1 MLETNSQTV
10 PSKNLKSK
18 TAIVTSLRVRLAQ
31 ILGKR
36 AFLAFGIVTL
46 LVAGLLSAINL
57 ASHYALKL
65 YIEDQLSRLS
75 WDIALYQ
82 TTDFSISAEVSP
94 ELRKIAGIQRVESL
108 SFLRSKPPPEAILM
122 VDGKPLASPWVS
134 VLSATDVSLL
144 PPEARPTATNG
155 NNAFLALVGPEQHMG
170 KAYLALQGSRRF
182 TVRVYSEHKKT
193 SAGVFDMA
201 LGGIVRL
208 ERSEVNRYFM
218 DEIGSISFVP
228 YIGVILVVP
237 HSFELLQRFDALSRG
252 ALGDHTDIHVTA
264 GEYLPEVVHLAR
276 VDRKALISGW
286 DIQGSL
292 ANLEK
297 LNAEVDRRSKSLGAT
312 IFVDNAI
319 LVLLK
324 RMAEISRL
332 IGLATLL
339 IAIPLLVIAWM
350 LASNLSSLLI
360 LNERR
365 TLGLMRLRGVPGKL
379 LGQSLL
385 ISIGLGG
392 LIGGII
398 GLTLGTLIP
407 LYVYEGGVLSWT
419 TLARVQGP
427 FLMLLF
433 LIVGLVLVLLI
444 SRKLIRYATTIS
456 PLEASRRVAVS
467 ESAQARTRFGVLE
480 WLALAIGAYKI
491 GAWIVDYHLSSYLVA
506 TEEDSAAWTNFVQAA
521 IAFDRALD
529 FVVLPLFVYG
539 LVALLV
545 TQRRLVSGLLS
556 SVTYFVGGKLRMLS
570 IKHMSLKPHRI
581 SSFLLIVGLMA
592 SVSLYPSI
600 ASKSFEDRALRGAT
614 VQVGSELHVSISPT
628 DLVSAEQLE
637 QGLGGQVQAIRGE
650 LKERLAKFHNSAVT
664 STEYIFEAILPGFFF
679 PGYGLSGVPLY
690 LIDDPQRYLKNAI
703 FEEKLGVTGKFSEVI
718 AELKG
723 QTIVASPPVAAF
735 WNLSAGEPVLLGADL
750 SKKPVLV
757 PASGIVGF
765 LPGMPPRSISDRQSY
780 VSARIDYLN
789 YLSSTDAYL
798 LGTMDNQRMAN
809 LKVLIPRILLLVRV
823 KPEGDAGSIVKSL
836 SQALKARPLEMRE
849 LKRELKKVGGD
860 MFIFLALENMRIY
873 LVGGVLLALIAIL
886 AIALT
891 NYLEDRRT
899 LGLLRVRGV
908 SPAQLFRFFASSLLA
923 PALLG
928 LVVGLLVAGAA
939 GFGLTNLIWSLRE
952 LKSVVH
958 LLPTHLVISDWTVWI
973 SLGLLVVVVTI
984 ALLFSLWVFRRSART
999 SMMEG

>member
-1 MLETNSQTV
+1 MNH
-10 PSKNLKSK
+10 
-18 TAIVTSLRVRLAQ
+18 LRVRLAL

-36 AFLAFGIVTL
+36 AFFAFGTVTL
-46 LVAGLLSAINL
+46 LVAGLLAAINL

-82 TTDFSISAEVSP
+82 TSDFTISAEVTP
-94 ELRKIAGIQRVESL
+94 ELKKIAGIQRVESL

-134 VLSATDVSLL
+134 LLAATDTSLL
-144 PPEARPTATNG
+144 PPEARPSAAKADG
-155 NNAFLALVGPEQHMG
+155 AFLALVGPEQHMG
-170 KAYLALQGSRRF
+170 KAFLALQGARRF

-193 SAGVFDMA
+193 SAGVFDMP
-201 LGGIVRL
+201 LRGIVRL

-237 HSFELLQRFDALSRG
+237 HSFELLKRFDELSRG
-252 ALGDHTDIHVTA
+252 ALGDQTDIHVTA

-286 DIQGSL
+286 DIAGSL

-297 LNAEVDRRSKSLGAT
+297 LHAEVEQKSKSMGPT

-339 IAIPLLVIAWM
+339 IAIPLLAIAWM

-365 TLGLMRLRGVPGKL
+365 KLGLMRLRGVPGKL

-392 LIGGII
+392 LIGGVI

-407 LYVYEGGVLSWT
+407 LYVYEGGMLSWR
-419 TLARVQGP
+419 TLSRVQGP
-427 FLMLLF
+427 LMMLLF
-433 LIVGLVLVLLI
+433 LVVGLVLVLLI
-444 SRKLIRYATTIS
+444 SRKLVRYATTIS

-467 ESAQARTRFGVLE
+467 EATQARTRFGVLE
-480 WLALAIGAYKI
+480 WLALVIGGCKI
-491 GAWIVDYHLSSYLVA
+491 VAWIIDFNLASHLTL
-506 TEEDSAAWTNFVQAA
+506 TEEDSTTWTVFVQVVSMC
-521 IAFDRALD
+521 DRALD
-529 FVVLPLFVYG
+529 FVTLPLFVYG

-545 TQRRLVSGLLS
+545 AQRRLISGLLS
-556 SVTYFVGGKLRMLS
+556 AVTYIVGGKLRTLS
-570 IKHMSLKPHRI
+570 LQHMSLKPHRI

-600 ASKSFEDRALRGAT
+600 ASKSFEDKALRGAT
-614 VQVGSELHVSISPT
+614 VQVGSELHVSINAS
-628 DLVSAEQLE
+628 DLVKPEQLE
-637 QGLGGQVQAIRGE
+637 LGLGGQIEAIRTE
-650 LKERLAKFHNSAVT
+650 LKKRLSEFHHADVTAVD
-664 STEYIFEAILPGFFF
+664 YLFEAILPGFFF

-690 LIDDPQRYLKNAI
+690 LIDEPQRYLKNAI
-703 FEEKLGVTGKFSEVI
+703 FEEKLGVTGKFSDVI
-718 AELKG
+718 GELKG
-723 QTIVASPPVAAF
+723 RTVVASPPVAAF

-750 SKKPVLV
+750 NKKPVLI

-765 LPGMPPRSISDRQSY
+765 LPGMPPRGISDRQSY

-798 LGTMDNQRMAN
+798 AGAMDNERMAN

-823 KPEGDAGSIVKSL
+823 KPGGEPGAIVKSL
-836 SQALKARPLEMRE
+836 TQTLKARPLEVRE
-849 LKRELKKVGGD
+849 LARELKKVGGD

-873 LVGGVLLALIAIL
+873 LIGGMLLALIAIL

-891 NYLEDRRT
+891 NYFEDRRT

-908 SPAQLFRFFASSLLA
+908 SPILLFRFFASSLLA

-958 LLPTHLVISDWTVWI
+958 LLPTHLVISNWTVWI
-973 SLGLLVVVVTI
+973 SLGLLAVVVSI

>member
-1 MLETNSQTV
+1 VN
-10 PSKNLKSK
+10 
-18 TAIVTSLRVRLAQ
+18 RRRFWLAR

-36 AFLAFGIVTL
+36 AFFAFGIVTL
-46 LVAGLLSAINL
+46 LVAGLLAAINL
-57 ASHYALKL
+57 ASHHALKL

-82 TTDFSISAEVSP
+82 TTDFSLSADVSP
-94 ELRKIAGIQRVESL
+94 ELRRINGVKRVESL

-122 VDGKPLASPWVS
+122 VDGKPLAAPWVS
-134 VLSATDVSLL
+134 ILSATDVNLL
-144 PPEARPTATNG
+144 PPDARPGTANPDG
-155 NNAFLALVGPEQHMG
+155 AFLALVGPEQHMG
-170 KAYLALQGSRRF
+170 KAYLALQGARRF

-193 SAGVFDMA
+193 SEGVFDMP
-201 LGGIVRL
+201 LRGIVRL

-237 HSFELLQRFDALSRG
+237 HDFGLLQRFDALSRG
-252 ALGDHTDIHVTA
+252 ALGDHADIHVTA

-276 VDRKALISGW
+276 IDRKALISGW

-292 ANLEK
+292 ENLEQ
-297 LNAEVDRRSKSLGAT
+297 LHAEIEQKSKSIGPT

-339 IAIPLLVIAWM
+339 IAIPLLGIAWM

-365 TLGLMRLRGVPGKL
+365 KLGLMRLRGIPGKF

-385 ISIGLGG
+385 VSIALGG
-392 LIGGII
+392 LIGGLI

-407 LYVYEGGVLSWT
+407 LYVYEDGVISWKLLS
-419 TLARVQGP
+419 RVQGP
-427 FLMLLF
+427 LSMVFFLV
-433 LIVGLVLVLLI
+433 VGLILALLI
-444 SRKLIRYATTIS
+444 SRRLVRYATTIS
-456 PLEASRRVAVS
+456 PLEASRRVALS
-467 ESAQARTRFGVLE
+467 EASQARVQLGVLQR
-480 WLALAIGAYKI
+480 LALVLGAYKI
-491 GAWIVDYHLSSYLVA
+491 GAWLLDFNLSKLFQI
-506 TEEDSAAWTNFVQAA
+506 TEEDSEWWIGLAQSVSFV
-521 IAFDRALD
+521 DRALD
-529 FVVLPLFVYG
+529 FVALPLFVYG

-545 TQRRLVSGLLS
+545 AQRKLIAVLLS
-556 SVTYFVGGKLRMLS
+556 SVTHVVGGKLRTLS
-570 IKHMSLKPHRI
+570 LKHMSLKPHRI
-581 SSFLLIVGLMA
+581 SSFLLIVGMMA

-600 ASKSFEDRALRGAT
+600 ASKSFEDKALRGAT
-614 VQVGSELHVSISPT
+614 VQVGSELHISLNPT
-628 DLVSAEQLE
+628 DFVTAEQLE
-637 QGLGGQVQAIRGE
+637 QGLGAQVQTIRMA
-650 LKERLAKFHNSAVT
+650 LKKRLAAVKQPDIV
-664 STEYIFEAILPGFFF
+664 SMDYMFEAILPGFFF

-690 LIDDPQRYLKNAI
+690 LLDDPERYLKTAI
-703 FEEKLGVTGKFSEVI
+703 FEEKLGVTGKFSQVVATTKEKKI
-718 AELKG
+718 L
-723 QTIVASPPVAAF
+723 ASPPVAAF
-735 WNLSAGEPVLLGADL
+735 WNLSADEPVLLGADL
-750 SKKPVLV
+750 NKKPVLV
-757 PASGIVGF
+757 PAGGIVGF

-789 YLSSTDAYL
+789 HLASTDAYL
-798 LGTMDNQRMAN
+798 AGMMDNPMTAN
-809 LKVLIPRILLLVRV
+809 LKVLIPRILLLVRT
-823 KPEGDAGSIVKSL
+823 KANGNPEEIVKNL
-836 SQALKARPLEMRE
+836 SQTLKARPLEVRE

-873 LVGGVLLALIAIL
+873 LVGGVLLALIAFL

-908 SPAQLFRFFASSLLA
+908 SPFQLFRFFASSLLA

-928 LVVGLLVAGAA
+928 LVVGLAVALVAG
-939 GFGLTNLIWSLRE
+939 FGVTNLIWSLRE

-958 LLPTHLVISDWTVWI
+958 LLPTHLVLSDLTLWI
-973 SLGLLVVVVTI
+973 SLGLLAVVVTI
-984 ALLFSLWVFRRSART
+984 ALLFSFWVFRRSARA
-999 SMMEG
+999 SVAEG

>member
-1 MLETNSQTV
+1 M
-10 PSKNLKSK
+10 
-18 TAIVTSLRVRLAQ
+18 
-31 ILGKR
+31 
-36 AFLAFGIVTL
+36 AFGIVTL
-46 LVAGLLSAINL
+46 LVAGLLAAIHL
-57 ASHYALKL
+57 ASHHALKL
-65 YIEDQLSRLS
+65 YVEDQLSRLS

-82 TTDFSISAEVSP
+82 TSDFTISAEVGP
-94 ELRKIAGIQRVESL
+94 KLRSIQGLTRVESL

-134 VLSATDVSLL
+134 ILSATDINLL
-144 PPEARPTATNG
+144 PPEARPAATQKDG
-155 NNAFLALVGPEQHMG
+155 AFLALVGPEQHMG
-170 KAYLALQGSRRF
+170 KAFLALQGSRF
-182 TVRVYSEHKKT
+182 FSVRVYSEHKKQ
-193 SAGVFDMA
+193 SAGLFN
-201 LGGIVRL
+201 LRLRGIVRL

-237 HSFELLQRFDALSRG
+237 HNFELLQSFDALSRG
-252 ALGDHTDIHVTA
+252 ALGDHADIHVTA

-286 DIQGSL
+286 DIPGSL
-292 ANLEK
+292 ARLEK
-297 LNAEVDRRSKSLGAT
+297 LHSEVEQESRSLGPT

-339 IAIPLLVIAWM
+339 IAIPLLGIAWM

-365 TLGLMRLRGVPGKL
+365 KLGLMRLRGVPGKL

-392 LIGGII
+392 LIGGTI
-398 GLTLGTLIP
+398 GLILGTVIP
-407 LYVYEGGVLSWT
+407 LYVYEGGVVSWE
-419 TLARVQGP
+419 TLAQVQRP
-427 FLMLLF
+427 LLMLLF

-444 SRKLIRYATTIS
+444 SRRLVRYATTIS

-467 ESAQARTRFGVLE
+467 ETGQARARWPILE
-480 WLALAIGAYKI
+480 WLALLVGAYKV
-491 GAWIVDYHLSSYLVA
+491 GGWVFDFQLSSYL
-506 TEEDSAAWTNFVQAA
+506 TINEDDGAWWTAAAQA
-521 IAFDRALD
+521 ISTFDRALD
-529 FVVLPLFVYG
+529 FVALPLLVYG
-539 LVALLV
+539 LVAILVAQPRLIGALLN
-545 TQRRLVSGLLS
+545 
-556 SVTYFVGGKLRMLS
+556 SVTYFVGGKLRSLS
-570 IKHMSLKPHRI
+570 LKHMSLKPHRI

-600 ASKSFEDRALRGAT
+600 ASKSFEDKAMRGAT
-614 VQVGSELHVSISPT
+614 VQVGSELHISINPN
-628 DLVSAEQLE
+628 DLVSAEQLD
-637 QGLGGQVQAIRGE
+637 QGLGGQIQAMRTVIRS
-650 LKERLAKFHNSAVT
+650 RLAAFRHGDVVSVDPL
-664 STEYIFEAILPGFFF
+664 FEAILPGFFF
-679 PGYGLSGVPLY
+679 PGYGMSGVPLY
-690 LIDDPQRYLKNAI
+690 LLDNTQRYLKSAI
-703 FEEKLGVTGKFSEVI
+703 FEEKLGVSAKFSDVI
-718 AELKG
+718 NVLGEQQIA
-723 QTIVASPPVAAF
+723 ASPPVAAF
-735 WNLSAGEPVLLGADL
+735 WDLGPGEPVFLGGDL
-750 SKKPVLV
+750 NKKPVLV
-757 PASGIVGF
+757 PAGGVVGF
-765 LPGMPPRSISDRQSY
+765 LPGMPPRSISDRQSF

-798 LGTMDNQRMAN
+798 VGTADNRLMAN
-809 LKVLIPRILLLVRV
+809 LKVLVPRILLLVRV
-823 KPEGDAGSIVKSL
+823 RPNGDPDAIVSSIT
-836 SQALKARPLEMRE
+836 QTLKARPLEVRE

-886 AIALT
+886 SIALT

-908 SPAQLFRFFASSLLA
+908 SPVLLFRFFVSSLLA

-928 LVVGLLVAGAA
+928 LVVGLLAAGAA

-973 SLGLLVVVVTI
+973 SFGLLAVIVTI
-984 ALLFSLWVFRRSART
+984 ALLFSLWVFRRSARA
-999 SMMEG
+999 SMTEG

>member
-1 MLETNSQTV
+1 M
-10 PSKNLKSK
+10 
-18 TAIVTSLRVRLAQ
+18 TSLRVRLAQ

-36 AFLAFGIVTL
+36 AFFAFGIVTL
-46 LVAGLLSAINL
+46 LVAGLLAAINL

-82 TTDFSISAEVSP
+82 TTDFTISAEVSP

-134 VLSATDVSLL
+134 ILSATEISLL
-144 PPEARPTATNG
+144 PPEARPTASNSDG
-155 NNAFLALVGPEQHMG
+155 AFLALVGPEQHMG
-170 KAYLALQGSRRF
+170 KAFLALQGSRRF

-193 SAGVFDMA
+193 SAGVFDMP
-201 LGGIVRL
+201 LRGIVRL

-237 HSFELLQRFDALSRG
+237 HDFGLLQRFDALSRG
-252 ALGDHTDIHVTA
+252 ALGDHADIHVTA

-276 VDRKALISGW
+276 IDRKALISGW

-297 LNAEVDRRSKSLGAT
+297 LNAEVDRRSKSLGPT

-324 RMAEISRL
+324 RMADISRL

-339 IAIPLLVIAWM
+339 IAIPLLAIAWM

-365 TLGLMRLRGVPGKL
+365 KLGLMRLRGVPGKL

-385 ISIGLGG
+385 ITIGAGG
-392 LIGGII
+392 LIGGVI

-407 LYVYEGGVLSWT
+407 LYVYEGGVLSWET
-419 TLARVQGP
+419 MSRVQGP
-427 FLMLLF
+427 LLMLFF
-433 LIVGLVLVLLI
+433 LIVGLLLVLLI

-467 ESAQARTRFGVLE
+467 ESAQARTRFGCLE
-480 WLALAIGAYKI
+480 WLALVIGAYKI
-491 GAWIVDYHLSSYLVA
+491 VAWIVDYNFSSHLVA
-506 TEEDSAAWTNFVQAA
+506 GEEDSAAWTGFVQAVIA
-521 IAFDRALD
+521 IDRAVD
-529 FVVLPLFVYG
+529 FVALPLFVYG

-545 TQRRLVSGLLS
+545 AQRTLISGLLS
-556 SVTYFVGGKLRMLS
+556 AVTYLIGGKLRMLS
-570 IKHMSLKPHRI
+570 LKHMSLKPHRI
-581 SSFLLIVGLMA
+581 ASFLLIVGLMA

-600 ASKSFEDRALRGAT
+600 ASKSFEDKALRGAT
-614 VQVGSELHVSISPT
+614 VQVGSELHVSINPN

-637 QGLGGQVQAIRGE
+637 QGLGGQVQAIRTS
-650 LKERLAKFHNSAVT
+650 LKERLAKFQHPAVT

-690 LIDDPQRYLKNAI
+690 LIDDPQRYLKSAI
-703 FEEKLGVTGKFSEVI
+703 YEEKLGVTGKFSEVI

-723 QTIVASPPVAAF
+723 QTIAASPPVAAF

-750 SKKPVLV
+750 NKKPVLV
-757 PASGIVGF
+757 PASGVVGF

-798 LGTMDNQRMAN
+798 AGTMDNPRMAN
-809 LKVLIPRILLLVRV
+809 LKVLIPRILLLVRLR
-823 KPEGDAGSIVKSL
+823 PDGDVQAIVKSM
-836 SQALKARPLEMRE
+836 SDALKSRPLEVRE

-908 SPAQLFRFFASSLLA
+908 SPALLFRFFASSLLA

-928 LVVGLLVAGAA
+928 LSVGLVVAAAA

-973 SLGLLVVVVTI
+973 SLGLLAVVVTI

>member
-1 MLETNSQTV
+1 VNR
-10 PSKNLKSK
+10 
-18 TAIVTSLRVRLAQ
+18 LRVRLAQ

-46 LVAGLLSAINL
+46 LVAGLLAAINL

-94 ELRKIAGIQRVESL
+94 ELRRIAGIQRVESL

-144 PPEARPTATNG
+144 PPEARPGAANADG
-155 NNAFLALVGPEQHMG
+155 AFLALVGPEQHMG
-170 KAYLALQGSRRF
+170 KAFLALQGSRRF
-182 TVRVYSEHKKT
+182 TVRVYSEHKRT
-193 SAGVFDMA
+193 SAGVFDMP
-201 LGGIVRL
+201 LRGVVRL

-218 DEIGSISFVP
+218 DQIGSISFVP

-237 HSFELLQRFDALSRG
+237 HQFGLLQRFDALSRG
-252 ALGDHTDIHVTA
+252 ALGDHADIHVTA

-276 VDRKALISGW
+276 IDRRALISGW

-292 ANLEK
+292 ENLER
-297 LNAEVDRRSKSLGAT
+297 LHAEVDRRSKSLGPT

-332 IGLATLL
+332 IGLATLM
-339 IAIPLLVIAWM
+339 IAIPLLAIAWM

-365 TLGLMRLRGVPGKL
+365 KLGLMRLRGVPGKL

-385 ISIGLGG
+385 ISIGSGG
-392 LIGGII
+392 LIGGVI
-398 GLTLGTLIP
+398 GLALGTVIP
-407 LYVYEGGVLSWT
+407 LYVYEGSVLSWR
-419 TLARVQGP
+419 TLSRVQGP
-427 FLMLLF
+427 ALMLLF
-433 LIVGLVLVLLI
+433 LVVGLALVLLI
-444 SRKLIRYATTIS
+444 SRKLVHYATTIS
-456 PLEASRRVAVS
+456 PLEASRRVAIS
-467 ESAQARTRFGVLE
+467 ESIQARTRFGVME
-480 WLALAIGAYKI
+480 WLALLLGAYKI
-491 GAWIVDYHLSSYLVA
+491 VGWIFDYSLSGHIE
-506 TEEDSAAWTNFVQAA
+506 TGEDDSAAWTNFAQAA
-521 IAFDRALD
+521 AAVDRTLD
-529 FVVLPLFVYG
+529 FIALPLFVYG

-545 TQRRLVSGLLS
+545 VQKRLVSGLLS
-556 SVTYFVGGKLRMLS
+556 SVTYFVGGKLRALS
-570 IKHMSLKPHRI
+570 LKHMSLKPHRI
-581 SSFLLIVGLMA
+581 ASFLLIVGLMA

-600 ASKSFEDRALRGAT
+600 ASKSFEDKALRGAT
-614 VQVGSELHVSISPT
+614 IQVGSEVHVSINPT

-637 QGLGGQVQAIRGE
+637 QGLGAQVQAIRGA
-650 LKERLAKFHNSAVT
+650 LNERLAAFKHGSVS
-664 STEYIFEAILPGFFF
+664 STEFIFEAILPGFFF

-690 LIDDPQRYLKNAI
+690 LIDDPARYLRTAI
-703 FEEKLGVTGKFSEVI
+703 YEQKLGVTGKFSEVI
-718 AELKG
+718 SDLKG
-723 QTIVASPPVAAF
+723 PTVAASPPVAAF
-735 WNLSAGEPVLLGADL
+735 WNLSAGEPVLLGADM
-750 SKKPVLV
+750 SKRPVLV
-757 PASGIVGF
+757 PASGIIGF

-798 LGTMDNQRMAN
+798 AATMDNPRIAN
-809 LKVLIPRILLLVRV
+809 LKVLIPRVLLLVRV
-823 KPEGDAGSIVKSL
+823 NGDGDVGVIVKSL
-836 SQALKARPLEMRE
+836 TQALKARPLEVRE
-849 LKRELKKVGGD
+849 LRRELKKVGGD

-886 AIALT
+886 AVALT

-908 SPAQLFRFFASSLLA
+908 SPGQLFRFFASSLLA

-928 LVVGLLVAGAA
+928 LGVGLLVAAAA
-939 GFGLTNLIWSLRE
+939 GFGLTNLIWGLRE

-958 LLPTHLVISDWTVWI
+958 LLPTHLIISEWTVWI
-973 SLGLLVVVVTI
+973 SLGLLAVVVAI

-999 SMMEG
+999 SMMES

>member
-1 MLETNSQTV
+1 
-10 PSKNLKSK
+10 
-18 TAIVTSLRVRLAQ
+18 
-31 ILGKR
+31 
-36 AFLAFGIVTL
+36 
-46 LVAGLLSAINL
+46 
-57 ASHYALKL
+57 
-65 YIEDQLSRLS
+65 
-75 WDIALYQ
+75 
-82 TTDFSISAEVSP
+82 
-94 ELRKIAGIQRVESL
+94 
-108 SFLRSKPPPEAILM
+108 
-122 VDGKPLASPWVS
+122 
-134 VLSATDVSLL
+134 
-144 PPEARPTATNG
+144 
-155 NNAFLALVGPEQHMG
+155 
-170 KAYLALQGSRRF
+170 
-182 TVRVYSEHKKT
+182 
-193 SAGVFDMA
+193 
-201 LGGIVRL
+201 
-208 ERSEVNRYFM
+208 
-218 DEIGSISFVP
+218 
-228 YIGVILVVP
+228 
-237 HSFELLQRFDALSRG
+237 
-252 ALGDHTDIHVTA
+252 
-264 GEYLPEVVHLAR
+264 
-276 VDRKALISGW
+276 
-286 DIQGSL
+286 
-292 ANLEK
+292 
-297 LNAEVDRRSKSLGAT
+297 
-312 IFVDNAI
+312 NAI

>member
-1 MLETNSQTV
+1 M
-10 PSKNLKSK
+10 P
-18 TAIVTSLRVRLAQ
+18 LR
-31 ILGKR
+31 
-36 AFLAFGIVTL
+36 
-46 LVAGLLSAINL
+46 
-57 ASHYALKL
+57 
-65 YIEDQLSRLS
+65 
-75 WDIALYQ
+75 
-82 TTDFSISAEVSP
+82 
-94 ELRKIAGIQRVESL
+94 
-108 SFLRSKPPPEAILM
+108 
-122 VDGKPLASPWVS
+122 
-134 VLSATDVSLL
+134 
-144 PPEARPTATNG
+144 
-155 NNAFLALVGPEQHMG
+155 
-170 KAYLALQGSRRF
+170 
-182 TVRVYSEHKKT
+182 
-193 SAGVFDMA
+193 
-201 LGGIVRL
+201 GIVRL
-208 ERSEVNRYFM
+208 ERSEVNRFFM

-237 HSFELLQRFDALSRG
+237 HSFELLKRFDELSRG
-252 ALGDHTDIHVTA
+252 ALGDQTDIHVTA

-286 DIQGSL
+286 DITGSL

-297 LNAEVDRRSKSLGAT
+297 LHAEVEQKSKSMGPT

-339 IAIPLLVIAWM
+339 IAIPLLAIAWM

-365 TLGLMRLRGVPGKL
+365 KLGLMRLRGVPGKL

-392 LIGGII
+392 LIGGVI

-407 LYVYEGGVLSWT
+407 LYIYEGGMLSWR
-419 TLARVQGP
+419 TLSRVQGP
-427 FLMLLF
+427 LVMLLF
-433 LIVGLVLVLLI
+433 LVVGLVLVLLI
-444 SRKLIRYATTIS
+444 SRKLVRYATTIS

-467 ESAQARTRFGVLE
+467 EATQARTRFGVLE
-480 WLALAIGAYKI
+480 WLALVIGGCKI
-491 GAWIVDYHLSSYLVA
+491 VAWITDFNLASHLTL
-506 TEEDSAAWTNFVQAA
+506 TEEDSTTWTVFVQVVSM
-521 IAFDRALD
+521 FDRALD
-529 FVVLPLFVYG
+529 FVTLPLFVYG

-545 TQRRLVSGLLS
+545 AQRRLISGLLS
-556 SVTYFVGGKLRMLS
+556 AVTYIIGGKLRTLS
-570 IKHMSLKPHRI
+570 LQHMSLKPHRI

-600 ASKSFEDRALRGAT
+600 ASKSFEDKALRGAT
-614 VQVGSELHVSISPT
+614 VQVGSELHVSINAS
-628 DLVSAEQLE
+628 DLVKPEQLE
-637 QGLGGQVQAIRGE
+637 LGLGGQIEAIRTE
-650 LKERLAKFHNSAVT
+650 LKKRLSEFHHADVTAVD
-664 STEYIFEAILPGFFF
+664 YLFEAILPGFFF

-690 LIDDPQRYLKNAI
+690 LIDEPQRYLKNAI
-703 FEEKLGVTGKFSEVI
+703 FEEELGVTGKFSDVI
-718 AELKG
+718 GELKNR
-723 QTIVASPPVAAF
+723 TVVASPPVAAF

-750 SKKPVLV
+750 NKKPVLI
-757 PASGIVGF
+757 PASGIIGF
-765 LPGMPPRSISDRQSY
+765 LPGMPPRGISDRQSY

-798 LGTMDNQRMAN
+798 AGAMDNERMAN

-823 KPEGDAGSIVKSL
+823 KPGGEPGAIVKSL
-836 SQALKARPLEMRE
+836 TQTLKARPLEVRE
-849 LKRELKKVGGD
+849 LARELKKVGGD

-873 LVGGVLLALIAIL
+873 LIGGMLLALIAIL

-891 NYLEDRRT
+891 NYFEDRRT

-908 SPAQLFRFFASSLLA
+908 SPILLFRFFASSLLA

-973 SLGLLVVVVTI
+973 SLGLLAVVVSI

>member
-1 MLETNSQTV
+1 M
-10 PSKNLKSK
+10 
-18 TAIVTSLRVRLAQ
+18 
-31 ILGKR
+31 
-36 AFLAFGIVTL
+36 AFGIVTL
-46 LVAGLLSAINL
+46 LVAGLLAAIHL
-57 ASHYALKL
+57 ASHHALKL
-65 YIEDQLSRLS
+65 YVEDQLSRLS

-82 TTDFSISAEVSP
+82 TSDFTISAEVGP
-94 ELRKIAGIQRVESL
+94 KLRAIQGLTRVESL

-134 VLSATDVSLL
+134 ILSATDINLL
-144 PPEARPTATNG
+144 PPEARPAATQKDG
-155 NNAFLALVGPEQHMG
+155 AFLALIGPEQHMG
-170 KAYLALQGSRRF
+170 KAFLALQGSRSF
-182 TVRVYSEHKKT
+182 SVRVYSEHKKQ
-193 SAGVFDMA
+193 SAGLFS
-201 LGGIVRL
+201 LRLRGIVRL

-237 HSFELLQRFDALSRG
+237 HNFELLQRFDALSRG
-252 ALGDHTDIHVTA
+252 ALGDHADIHVTA

-286 DIQGSL
+286 DIPGSL
-292 ANLEK
+292 ARLEK
-297 LNAEVDRRSKSLGAT
+297 LHAEVEQESRALGPT

-332 IGLATLL
+332 IGVATLL
-339 IAIPLLVIAWM
+339 IAIPLLGIAWT

-365 TLGLMRLRGVPGKL
+365 KLGLMRLRGVPGKL

-392 LIGGII
+392 LIGGTI
-398 GLTLGTLIP
+398 GLILGTLIP
-407 LYVYEGGVLSWT
+407 LYIYEGGVVSWE
-419 TLARVQGP
+419 TLTQVQRP
-427 FLMLLF
+427 LLMLLF

-444 SRKLIRYATTIS
+444 SRRLVRYATTIS

-467 ESAQARTRFGVLE
+467 ETGQAGARWPILE
-480 WLALAIGAYKI
+480 WLALLVGAYKI
-491 GAWIVDYHLSSYLVA
+491 GGWIFDFQLSSYL
-506 TEEDSAAWTNFVQAA
+506 TINEDDGAWWTGIAQAVS
-521 IAFDRALD
+521 AFDRALD
-529 FVVLPLFVYG
+529 FVALPLFVYG

-545 TQRRLVSGLLS
+545 AQRRLIGALLG
-556 SVTYFVGGKLRMLS
+556 SVTYFVGGKLRSLS
-570 IKHMSLKPHRI
+570 LKHMSLKPHRI

-600 ASKSFEDRALRGAT
+600 ASKSFEDKAMRGAT
-614 VQVGSELHVSISPT
+614 VQVGSELHISINPN
-628 DLVSAEQLE
+628 DLVSAEQLD
-637 QGLGGQVQAIRGE
+637 QGLGGQIQAMRTVV
-650 LKERLAKFHNSAVT
+650 KNRLAAFQHGDVVSVDPL
-664 STEYIFEAILPGFFF
+664 FEAILPGFFF
-679 PGYGLSGVPLY
+679 PGYGMSGVPLY
-690 LIDDPQRYLKNAI
+690 LLDDTQRYLKNAI
-703 FEEKLGVTGKFSEVI
+703 FEEKLGVSAKFSDVI
-718 AELKG
+718 NVLGEQQIA
-723 QTIVASPPVAAF
+723 ASPPVAAF
-735 WNLSAGEPVLLGADL
+735 WDLGPGEPVLLGGDL
-750 SKKPVLV
+750 NKKPVLV
-757 PASGIVGF
+757 PAGGVVGF
-765 LPGMPPRSISDRQSY
+765 LPGMPPRSISDRQSF

-798 LGTMDNQRMAN
+798 VGSADNRLMEN
-809 LKVLIPRILLLVRV
+809 LKVLVPRILLLVRV
-823 KPEGDAGSIVKSL
+823 RPNGDTDAIVNSIT
-836 SQALKARPLEMRE
+836 QTLKARPLEVRE

-886 AIALT
+886 SIALT

-908 SPAQLFRFFASSLLA
+908 SPVLLFRFFVSSLLA

-928 LVVGLLVAGAA
+928 LAVGLLVAAAA

-973 SLGLLVVVVTI
+973 SLGLLAVVVTI
-984 ALLFSLWVFRRSART
+984 ALLFSLWVFRRSARA
-999 SMMEG
+999 SMTEG

>member
-1 MLETNSQTV
+1 MNR
-10 PSKNLKSK
+10 
-18 TAIVTSLRVRLAQ
+18 LRVRLAQ

-46 LVAGLLSAINL
+46 LVAGLLAAINL

-82 TTDFSISAEVSP
+82 TTDFSISAEVTP
-94 ELRKIAGIQRVESL
+94 ELRRIAGIQRVESL

-134 VLSATDVSLL
+134 VLAATDVSLL
-144 PPEARPTATNG
+144 PPEARPAGANADG
-155 NNAFLALVGPEQHMG
+155 AFLALVGPEQHMG
-170 KAYLALQGSRRF
+170 KAFLALQGSRRF

-193 SAGVFDMA
+193 SAGVFDMP
-201 LGGIVRL
+201 LRGIVRL

-237 HSFELLQRFDALSRG
+237 HNFPMLQRFDALSRG

-276 VDRKALISGW
+276 IDRKALISGW

-292 ANLEK
+292 ENLER
-297 LNAEVDRRSKSLGAT
+297 LHAEVDRRSKSLGPT

-339 IAIPLLVIAWM
+339 IAIPLLAIAWM

-365 TLGLMRLRGVPGKL
+365 KLGLMRLRGVPGKL

-385 ISIGLGG
+385 ISIGSGG
-392 LIGGII
+392 LIGGLA
-398 GLTLGTLIP
+398 GLALGTLIP
-407 LYVYEGGVLSWT
+407 LFVYEGGVLSWP

-427 FLMLLF
+427 GVMMFFLV
-433 LIVGLVLVLLI
+433 VGLALVLLM
-444 SRKLIRYATTIS
+444 SRKLVRYATTIS

-467 ESAQARTRFGVLE
+467 ESAQAGARFGAAE
-480 WLALAIGAYKI
+480 WIALLLGAYKI
-491 GAWIVDYHLSSYLVA
+491 GGWILDYRLSAHL
-506 TEEDSAAWTNFVQAA
+506 EIGEDDSAAWIALAQAA
-521 IAFDRALD
+521 AGLDRVLD
-529 FVVLPLFVYG
+529 FVALPLFVYG

-545 TQRRLVSGLLS
+545 AQRRVVSGLLS
-556 SVTYFVGGKLRMLS
+556 SVTYFVGGKLRTLS
-570 IKHMSLKPHRI
+570 LKHMSLKPHRI

-600 ASKSFEDRALRGAT
+600 ASKSFEDKALRGAT
-614 VQVGSELHVSISPT
+614 VQVGSEIHVSINPT
-628 DLVSAEQLE
+628 DLVSVEQLE
-637 QGLGGQVQAIRGE
+637 QGLGPQVQAIRSA
-650 LKERLAKFHNSAVT
+650 LKERLAGFKHASVR
-664 STEYIFEAILPGFFF
+664 STEFIFEAILPGFFF

-690 LIDDPQRYLKNAI
+690 LIDDPPRYLRNAI
-703 FEEKLGVTGKFSEVI
+703 YEEKLGVTGSFTEVI
-718 AELKG
+718 GELRAR
-723 QTIVASPPVAAF
+723 TVAASPPVAAF
-735 WNLSAGEPVLLGADL
+735 WNLSAGEPVLLGADM

-757 PASGIVGF
+757 PASGVVGF
-765 LPGMPPRSISDRQSY
+765 LPGMPPRSIADRQSY

-798 LGTMDNQRMAN
+798 AATMDNPRIAN
-809 LKVLIPRILLLVRV
+809 LKVLIPRVLLLVRANTD
-823 KPEGDAGSIVKSL
+823 GDAGAIVKSL
-836 SQALKARPLEMRE
+836 TQALKARPLEVRE
-849 LKRELKKVGGD
+849 LKRELQKVGGD

-886 AIALT
+886 AVALT

-908 SPAQLFRFFASSLLA
+908 SPWQLFRFFASSLLA

-928 LVVGLLVAGAA
+928 LAVGLLVAGAA
-939 GFGLTNLIWSLRE
+939 GFGLTNLIWGLRE

-958 LLPTHLVISDWTVWI
+958 LLPTHLIISAWTVWI
-973 SLGLLVVVVTI
+973 SLGLLAVVVAI

-999 SMMEG
+999 SMLEG

>member
-1 MLETNSQTV
+1 MAN
-10 PSKNLKSK
+10 
-18 TAIVTSLRVRLAQ
+18 LRVRLVR

-36 AFLAFGIVTL
+36 ACLAFGIVTL
-46 LVAGLLSAINL
+46 LVAGLLAAINL

-65 YIEDQLSRLS
+65 YIEDQLSRLA

-82 TTDFSISAEVSP
+82 TTDFSISAEISP
-94 ELRKIAGIQRVESL
+94 ELRNISGVQRVESL
-108 SFLRSKPPPEAILM
+108 TFLRSKPPPEAILM
-122 VDGKPLASPWVS
+122 VDGKPMASPWVS
-134 VLSATDVSLL
+134 ILSATDLKLL
-144 PPEARPTATNG
+144 PPEARPASVNSDG
-155 NNAFLALVGPEQHMG
+155 AFLALVGPEQHMG
-170 KAYLALQGSRRF
+170 KAFLALQGSRLF
-182 TVRVYSEHKKT
+182 SVRVYSHHDKK
-193 SAGVFDMA
+193 SAALFSLPLRGV
-201 LGGIVRL
+201 VRL

-237 HSFELLQRFDALSRG
+237 HKFELLQRFDALSRG
-252 ALGDHTDIHVTA
+252 ALGDHGDIHVTA

-292 ANLEK
+292 DNLERVHS
-297 LNAEVDRRSKSLGAT
+297 EVEQKSKAMGPT

-339 IAIPLLVIAWM
+339 IAIPLLGIAWM

-365 TLGLMRLRGVPGKL
+365 TLGLMRLRGVPGRL

-392 LIGGII
+392 LIGGIL
-398 GLTLGTLIP
+398 GLALGTLLP
-407 LYVYEGGVLSWT
+407 LYLYEGGLLSWE
-419 TLARVQGP
+419 TLSRVQGP
-427 FLMLLF
+427 LMMLLF
-433 LIVGLVLVLLI
+433 LIVGLTLVLLI
-444 SRKLIRYATTIS
+444 SHRLVRYATTIS

-467 ESAQARTRFGVLE
+467 ESSHARVRFFILE
-480 WLALAIGAYKI
+480 WLALLLGGYKI
-491 GAWIVDYHLSSYLVA
+491 GSWILDFNLGALTSS
-506 TEEDSAAWTNFVQAA
+506 EEDGDSWTSLAQAFSAL
-521 IAFDRALD
+521 DRALD
-529 FVVLPLFVYG
+529 FVALPLFVYG

-545 TQRRLVSGLLS
+545 AQRALIAGLLS
-556 SVTYFVGGKLRMLS
+556 TVTFFVGGKLRDLS
-570 IKHMSLKPHRI
+570 LKHMSLKPHRI
-581 SSFLLIVGLMA
+581 ASFLLIVGLMA

-600 ASKSFEDRALRGAT
+600 ASKSFEDKALRGAT
-614 VQVGSELHVSISPT
+614 VQIGSELHVSINPN
-628 DLVSAEQLE
+628 DLVTAEQLE
-637 QGLGGQVQAIRGE
+637 QGLGGQIQAIRTV
-650 LKERLAKFHNSAVT
+650 LKERLAKLPRDGIASVD
-664 STEYIFEAILPGFFF
+664 YLFEALLPGFFF
-679 PGYGLSGVPLY
+679 PGYGLSGVPFY
-690 LIDDPQRYLKNAI
+690 LIDDPQRYLKNTI
-703 FEEKLGVTGKFSEVI
+703 FEEKLGVSAKFSEVI
-718 AELKG
+718 SVLGNQKVA
-723 QTIVASPPVAAF
+723 ASPPVAAF
-735 WNLSAGEPVLLGADL
+735 WNLGPEEPVLLGADL

-757 PASGIVGF
+757 PAGGVVGF
-765 LPGMPPRSISDRQSY
+765 LPGMPPRSISDRQTF

-798 LGTMDNQRMAN
+798 AATMDNPLIAN
-809 LKVLIPRILLLVRV
+809 LKVLIPRILLMVRM
-823 KPEGDAGSIVKSL
+823 ESNGDSDAVVKSIA
-836 SQALKARPLEMRE
+836 QTLKARPLEVRE

-908 SPAQLFRFFASSLLA
+908 SPVLLFRFFASSLLA

-928 LVVGLLVAGAA
+928 LLVGLLVALAA

-958 LLPTHLVISDWTVWI
+958 LLPTRLVISDWTVWI
-973 SLGLLVVVVTI
+973 SLGLLAVVVTI
-984 ALLFSLWVFRRSART
+984 ALLFSLWVFRRSARA
-999 SMMEG
+999 SMTEG

>member
-1 MLETNSQTV
+1 M
-10 PSKNLKSK
+10 
-18 TAIVTSLRVRLAQ
+18 
-31 ILGKR
+31 
-36 AFLAFGIVTL
+36 AFGIVTL
-46 LVAGLLSAINL
+46 LVAGLLAAIHL
-57 ASHYALKL
+57 ASHHALKL
-65 YIEDQLSRLS
+65 YVEDQLSRLS

-82 TTDFSISAEVSP
+82 TSDFTISEEVGP
-94 ELRKIAGIQRVESL
+94 RLRAIQGLTRVESL

-134 VLSATDVSLL
+134 ILSATDINLL
-144 PPEARPTATNG
+144 PPEARPVATQKDG
-155 NNAFLALVGPEQHMG
+155 AFLALIGPEQHMG
-170 KAYLALQGSRRF
+170 KAFLALQGSRSF
-182 TVRVYSEHKKT
+182 SVRVYSEHKKQ
-193 SAGVFDMA
+193 SAGLFS
-201 LGGIVRL
+201 LRLRGIVRL

-237 HSFELLQRFDALSRG
+237 HNFELLQRFDALSRG
-252 ALGDHTDIHVTA
+252 ALGDHADIHVTA

-286 DIQGSL
+286 DIPGSL
-292 ANLEK
+292 ARLEK
-297 LNAEVDRRSKSLGAT
+297 LHAEVEQASRALGPT

-339 IAIPLLVIAWM
+339 IAIPLLGIAWM

-365 TLGLMRLRGVPGKL
+365 KLGLMRLRGVPGKL

-392 LIGGII
+392 LIGGTI
-398 GLTLGTLIP
+398 GLILGTLIP
-407 LYVYEGGVLSWT
+407 LYIYEGGVVSWE
-419 TLARVQGP
+419 TLVQVQRP
-427 FLMLLF
+427 LLMLLF

-444 SRKLIRYATTIS
+444 SRRLVRYATTIS

-467 ESAQARTRFGVLE
+467 ETGQARARWRILE
-480 WLALAIGAYKI
+480 WLALLVGAYKI
-491 GAWIVDYHLSSYLVA
+491 GGWIFDFQLSSYL
-506 TEEDSAAWTNFVQAA
+506 TFHEDDGAWWTGIAPAVL
-521 IAFDRALD
+521 AFDRALD
-529 FVVLPLFVYG
+529 FVALPLFVYG

-545 TQRRLVSGLLS
+545 AQPRLIGGLLG
-556 SVTYFVGGKLRMLS
+556 SVTYFVGGKLRSLS
-570 IKHMSLKPHRI
+570 LKHMSLKPHRI

-600 ASKSFEDRALRGAT
+600 ASKSFEDKAMRGAT
-614 VQVGSELHVSISPT
+614 VQVGSELHISISSN
-628 DLVSAEQLE
+628 DLVSAEQLD
-637 QGLGGQVQAIRGE
+637 QGLGGQIQAMRTVV
-650 LKERLAKFHNSAVT
+650 KNRLAAFQHGDVLSVDPL
-664 STEYIFEAILPGFFF
+664 FEAILPGFFF
-679 PGYGLSGVPLY
+679 PGYGMSGVPLY
-690 LIDDPQRYLKNAI
+690 LLDDTQRYLKNAI
-703 FEEKLGVTGKFSEVI
+703 FEEKLGVSAKFSDVI
-718 AELKG
+718 NVLGEQQVA
-723 QTIVASPPVAAF
+723 ASPPVAAF
-735 WNLSAGEPVLLGADL
+735 WNLGPGEPVLLGGDVN
-750 SKKPVLV
+750 KKPVLV
-757 PASGIVGF
+757 PAGGVVGF
-765 LPGMPPRSISDRQSY
+765 LPGMPPRSISDRQSF

-798 LGTMDNQRMAN
+798 VGTADNRLMEN
-809 LKVLIPRILLLVRV
+809 LKVLVPRILLLVRV
-823 KPEGDAGSIVKSL
+823 RPNGDTNAIVNSIT
-836 SQALKARPLEMRE
+836 QTLKARPLEVRE

-886 AIALT
+886 SIALT

-908 SPAQLFRFFASSLLA
+908 SPVLLFRFFVSSLLA

-928 LVVGLLVAGAA
+928 LVVGLLVAAAA

-958 LLPTHLVISDWTVWI
+958 LLPTHLVISAWTVWI
-973 SLGLLVVVVTI
+973 SLGLLAVVVTI
-984 ALLFSLWVFRRSART
+984 ALLFSLWVFRRSARA
-999 SMMEG
+999 SMTEG

>member
-1 MLETNSQTV
+1 MSRLH
-10 PSKNLKSK
+10 
-18 TAIVTSLRVRLAQ
+18 VRLAQ

-36 AFLAFGIVTL
+36 ASLAFGIVTL
-46 LVAGLLSAINL
+46 LVASLLAAIHL

-82 TTDFSISAEVSP
+82 TTDFSISADVAP
-94 ELRKIAGIQRVESL
+94 ELRQIAGIQRIESL
-108 SFLRSKPPPEAILM
+108 SFLRAKPPPEAILM

-134 VLSATDVSLL
+134 LLAATDVSLL
-144 PPEARPTATNG
+144 PPEARPTASNG
-155 NNAFLALVGPEQHMG
+155 SAFLALVGPEQHMG

-193 SAGVFDMA
+193 SAGVFDVPLSGVM
-201 LGGIVRL
+201 RL
-208 ERSEVNRYFM
+208 ERAEVNRYFM

-237 HSFELLQRFDALSRG
+237 HNFQMLQRFDALSRG
-252 ALGDHTDIHVTA
+252 ALGDHADIHVTA

-276 VDRKALISGW
+276 IDRKSLVSGW
-286 DIQGSL
+286 DIEGSL
-292 ANLEK
+292 ANLERLHADVEQK
-297 LNAEVDRRSKSLGAT
+297 AKTLGPT
-312 IFVDNAI
+312 IFVDNAL

-324 RMAEISRL
+324 RMADLARL

-339 IAIPLLVIAWM
+339 IAVPLLAIAWM
-350 LASNLSSLLI
+350 LASNLSSLLV

-365 TLGLMRLRGVPGKL
+365 TLGLMRLRGAPGKL

-385 ISIGLGG
+385 ISIALGG
-392 LIGGII
+392 LIGGVI
-398 GLTLGTLIP
+398 GLTLGTLVP
-407 LYVYEGGVLSWT
+407 LYLYEGGALSWSMV
-419 TLARVQGP
+419 ARVQGP
-427 FLMLLF
+427 GAMLSF
-433 LIVGLVLVLLI
+433 LIVGLALALLI
-444 SRKLIRYATTIS
+444 SRRLVRYATTIS

-467 ESAQARTRFGVLE
+467 ELAQARTRFGAPEL
-480 WLALAIGAYKI
+480 LALMVGAYKMI
-491 GAWIVDYHLSSYLVA
+491 GWILNYSFSSHLA
-506 TEEDSAAWTNFVQAA
+506 AGEEDSAAWRQFVQVATTL
-521 IAFDRALD
+521 DRALD
-529 FVVLPLFVYG
+529 FVALPLLVYG

-545 TQRRLVSGLLS
+545 AQRRLIAGLLS
-556 SVTYFVGGKLRMLS
+556 AVTHFVAGKLRALS
-570 IKHMSLKPHRI
+570 LRHMSLKPHRI

-600 ASKSFEDRALRGAT
+600 ASKSFEDKALRGAT
-614 VQVGSELHVSISPT
+614 VQVGSELHVTISPT
-628 DLVSAEQLE
+628 DLVSPEQLE
-637 QGLGGQVQAIRGE
+637 QGLGEQVRAIRGK
-650 LKERLAKFHNSAVT
+650 LKERLANFRHPAVA

-690 LIDDPQRYLKNAI
+690 LIDDPERYLKSAI
-703 FEEKLGVTGKFSEVI
+703 YEEGLGVTGKFSEVI
-718 AELKG
+718 RELKG
-723 QTIVASPPVAAF
+723 QTVAASPPVAAF
-735 WNLSAGEPVLLGADL
+735 WNLGPGEPVLLGADL

-757 PASGIVGF
+757 PASGVVGF
-765 LPGMPPRSISDRQSY
+765 LPGMPPRSITDRQSY

-798 LGTMDNQRMAN
+798 AATMDNPTIDR
-809 LKVLIPRILLLVRV
+809 LKVLMPRILLLVRA
-823 KPEGDAGSIVKSL
+823 KPDGDTAAIVAAL
-836 SQALKARPLEMRE
+836 SQALQARPLEVRE

-873 LVGGVLLALIAIL
+873 LVGGVLLALIAVL

-891 NYLEDRRT
+891 NYFEDRRT

-928 LVVGLLVAGAA
+928 LGIGLSVAGAA

-958 LLPTHLVISDWTVWI
+958 LLPTRLVISEWTIWI
-973 SLGLLVVVVTI
+973 SLGLLAAVVTM

-999 SMMEG
+999 SMTEG

>member
-1 MLETNSQTV
+1 M
-10 PSKNLKSK
+10 
-18 TAIVTSLRVRLAQ
+18 
-31 ILGKR
+31 
-36 AFLAFGIVTL
+36 AFGIVTL
-46 LVAGLLSAINL
+46 LVAGLLAAINL
-57 ASHYALKL
+57 ASHHALKL
-65 YIEDQLSRLS
+65 YVEDQLSRLS

-82 TTDFSISAEVSP
+82 TSDFTISAEVSAK
-94 ELRKIAGIQRVESL
+94 LRAIQGITRVESL

-134 VLSATDVSLL
+134 ILSATDINLL
-144 PPEARPTATNG
+144 PPETRPVQSNPAG
-155 NNAFLALVGPEQHMG
+155 AFLALVGPEQHMG
-170 KAYLALQGSRRF
+170 KAFLALQGSRF
-182 TVRVYSEHKKT
+182 FSVRVYSEHKKQ
-193 SAGVFDMA
+193 SSGLFNLPLRGV
-201 LGGIVRL
+201 VRL

-218 DEIGSISFVP
+218 DEIGSISFIP

-237 HSFELLQRFDALSRG
+237 HNFELLQRFDALSRG
-252 ALGDHTDIHVTA
+252 ALGDDADIHVTA
-264 GEYLPEVVHLAR
+264 GEYLPEVTHLAR
-276 VDRKALISGW
+276 IDRKALISGW
-286 DIQGSL
+286 DIPGSL
-292 ANLEK
+292 ARLER
-297 LNAEVDRRSKSLGAT
+297 LNAEVEQESKALGPT

-339 IAIPLLVIAWM
+339 IAIPLLGIAWM

-365 TLGLMRLRGVPGKL
+365 KLGLMRLRGVPGKL

-398 GLTLGTLIP
+398 GLTLGTVIP
-407 LYVYEGGVLSWT
+407 LYVYEGELLSWQ
-419 TLARVQGP
+419 TLSRVQGP

-433 LIVGLVLVLLI
+433 LIVGLILVLLI
-444 SRKLIRYATTIS
+444 SRRLVRYATTIS

-467 ESAQARTRFGVLE
+467 ESGQARVRFAILE
-480 WLALAIGAYKI
+480 WLALVLGAYKI
-491 GAWIVDYHLSSYLVA
+491 CGWVFDFQISSHLTINDDDGAW
-506 TEEDSAAWTNFVQAA
+506 WNRFVQA
-521 IAFDRALD
+521 ISTLDRALD
-529 FVVLPLFVYG
+529 FVALPLFVYG

-545 TQRRLVSGLLS
+545 VQRRLIGGLLS
-556 SVTYFVGGKLRMLS
+556 SVTYFVGGKLRTLS
-570 IKHMSLKPHRI
+570 LKHMSLKPHRI

-600 ASKSFEDRALRGAT
+600 ASKSFEDKAMRGAT
-614 VQVGSELHVSISPT
+614 VQVGSELHVSINPN
-628 DLVSAEQLE
+628 DLVKAEQLE
-637 QGLGGQVQAIRGE
+637 QGLGGQIRAIRDV
-650 LKERLAKFHNSAVT
+650 LKERLGAFHHEDVLSVD
-664 STEYIFEAILPGFFF
+664 SMFEVILPGFFF

-690 LIDDPQRYLKNAI
+690 LLDDTRQYLKTAI
-703 FEEKLGVTGKFSEVI
+703 FEENLGVSAKFSDVI
-718 AELKG
+718 NVLREQHVA
-723 QTIVASPPVAAF
+723 ASPPVAAF
-735 WNLSAGEPVLLGADL
+735 WNLGPGEPVLLGADL
-750 SKKPVLV
+750 NKKPVLV
-757 PASGIVGF
+757 PAGGVIGF
-765 LPGMPPRSISDRQSY
+765 LPGMPPRSISDRQSF

-798 LGTMDNQRMAN
+798 VGTIDNRLIEN
-809 LKVLIPRILLLVRV
+809 LKVLVPRILLLVRV
-823 KPEGDAGSIVKSL
+823 KPNADTDVIVKSIT
-836 SQALKARPLEMRE
+836 QTLKARPLEVRE

-886 AIALT
+886 SIALT

-908 SPAQLFRFFASSLLA
+908 SPVLLFRFFSSSLLA

-958 LLPTHLVISDWTVWI
+958 LLPTHLVISNWTVWI
-973 SLGLLVVVVTI
+973 SLGLLVVVIAI
-984 ALLFSLWVFRRSART
+984 ALLFSLWVFRRSARET
-999 SMMEG
+999 MTER